1 MIFNKINGKRKK
13 LINDKLIKL
22 TKNHKI
28 SWIQLIDVYVTEIE
42 YYKII
47 LTPLKYNNYEI
58 KVIEGEY
65 TILRIY
71 KRYLKGDYNLLK
83 IIRTE
88 QDKDTEDKS
97 ENKILK
103 EILGILKKLE
113 E

>member
-13 LINDKLIKL
+13 LINDRLIKL

-58 KVIEGEY
+58 RIIEEEEY
-65 TILRIY
+65 IIILRY
-71 KRYLKGDYNLLK
+71 KGYLKGDYNLLK

-88 QDKDTEDKS
+88 QDTEDKS

-103 EILGILKKLE
+103 EILGVLKKLE

>member
-58 KVIEGEY
+58 RIIKGEED
-65 TILRIY
+65 TILLIY
-71 KRYLKGDYNLLK
+71 KKYLKGDCNLLK

-88 QDKDTEDKS
+88 QDTENKS
-97 ENKILK
+97 KNKILK
-103 EILGILKKLE
+103 EILGVLKRLE